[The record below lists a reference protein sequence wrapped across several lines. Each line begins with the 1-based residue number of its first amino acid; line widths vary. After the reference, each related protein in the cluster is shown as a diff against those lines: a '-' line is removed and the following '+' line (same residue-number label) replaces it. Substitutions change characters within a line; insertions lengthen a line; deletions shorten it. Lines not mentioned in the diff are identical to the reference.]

1 MTVKIIVDSACDI
14 PQQQGEELG
23 IKILPLR
30 YLLGEEE
37 FLDGVTISNTE
48 FYEKLEGSDLFPKT
62 SQITPYQ
69 YEKAFE
75 EALEECDEVLCM
87 TMSSGVSGCYQS
99 ARMGREDFDDK
110 VLVFDSRHFCFSY
123 TVLVKYAVMLRDQG
137 LSAAEIYAKL
147 TEALG
152 KVRIIAAFD
161 TLEYLKM
168 GGLISCTA
176 SAIGTVLGIKPIITI
191 TDGKVDVLKLARG
204 TKKSYVE
211 VNRYMAKG
219 GEIDLDMPFVCGYTG
234 TSSVRTDNFMK
245 EYGNKYFNKE
255 VEELVVGT
263 TVGSYAGP
271 KAFALAYFVK

>member
-1 MTVKIIVDSACDI
+1 MSVKIIVDSACDLT
-14 PQQQGEELG
+14 PEEGKELN
-23 IKILPLR
+23 IQIIPLR
-30 YLLGEEE
+30 YMLGDKEY
-37 FLDGVTISNTE
+37 LDGVTISNTE
-48 FYEKLEGSDLFPKT
+48 FYKIITTQDVFPKT
-62 SQITPYQ
+62 SQITPFQ
-69 YEKAFE
+69 YEQAFE
-75 EALEECDEVLCM
+75 EGLKECDEVLCM

-161 TLEYLKM
+161 TLEYLKK
-168 GGLISCTA
+168 GGRISGTA

-211 VNRYMAKG
+211 VDRYMAKG

-234 TSSVRTDNFMK
+234 TSSVRTDNFME